1 MIKQLCSILVLTYQA
16 KSGAPGHG
24 ARALRCVL
32 KRPRCGVLA
41 LKTERLEL
49 GSWHDARPRPGV
61 LSLVPGTA
69 QGRASAF

>member
-1 MIKQLCSILVLTYQA
+1 MIKQLRSILVLTCRA

-32 KRPRCGVLA
+32 KQPCCGVFA

-49 GSWHDARPRPGV
+49 EFRTQRRSCV
-61 LSLVPGTA
+61 L
-69 QGRASAF
+69 AS